1 MVGSEDRRRM
11 MRVTGVA
18 GLEITRL
25 LLAIQ
30 YDETGVYDIRP
41 TLQTVPNHP
50 HQSTPRYVSK
60 FVLWELAPRCRQ
72 PPMLLGEV
80 EPH

>member
-1 MVGSEDRRRM
+1 M

-18 GLEITRL
+18 GLEITRF

-41 TLQTVPNHP
+41 TLQTIPNHP
-50 HQSTPRYVSK
+50 HQSTPR
-60 FVLWELAPRCRQ
+60 
-72 PPMLLGEV
+72 
-80 EPH
+80 